1 MAPLKG
7 TGATKDDVSLYSSDS
22 TLVPVKSN
30 KQVLW
35 AWRISLG
42 CAILALTL
50 LPLFRPDPYF
60 RILSVVP
67 DGIMRTFIVTILS
80 LLLAL
85 LIGLLTGLGQITIF
99 APLRII
105 CTTYVEVVRGIPLLI
120 QLFYI
125 YYALGKFI
133 ALPAMLSAIIA
144 MGFCYG
150 AYISEIFRAGMTAI
164 PKGQME
170 ASLALGLTRTQ
181 TIIYVILP
189 QTFRSILPPIG
200 NEFIA
205 LLKDSSLVSIL
216 AIADL
221 SRRGRE
227 FSAATFTHF
236 ETYTVIALVYLTITL
251 IMSKGVA
258 YLEERTSYYEK

>member
-1 MAPLKG
+1 MASLKN
-7 TGATKDDVSLYSSDS
+7 DDRTAQARLYNSDS
-22 TLVPVKSN
+22 TLVPLKSN

-42 CAILALTL
+42 CAVLSLIILPITQ
-50 LPLFRPDPYF
+50 PDPYF
-60 RILSVVP
+60 RILRVIP
-67 DGIMRTFIVTILS
+67 DGILRTFMVTTFS
-80 LLLAL
+80 MCLAL
-85 LIGLLTGLGQITIF
+85 FIGFITGLGQITTFNPI
-99 APLRII
+99 RII

-133 ALPAMLSAIIA
+133 ALPAMLSAVIA

-150 AYISEIFRAGMTAI
+150 AYISEIFRAGMAAI

-170 ASLALGLTRTQ
+170 ASLALGFTRPQ
-181 TIIYVILP
+181 TIIFVILP

-258 YLEERTSYYEK
+258 YLEEKTSYYQ